1 MILVFYTI
9 FLVTA
14 SIDVFLNEFM
24 NTRRAFLVENASS
37 VNSKNLV
44 FTKSYWASIENQNEF
59 MIDQKYYDVI
69 SHKTIG
75 NKVMVKVVRDD
86 FEIVLKKTVE
96 NLAKK
101 NGKNKKQFR
110 TVSFTQFITQ
120 SSNFHIFS
128 PKEKSNIVSKPDSLF
143 DDNFLSKI
151 FQPPKV

>member
-24 NTRRAFLVENASS
+24 NTRRTFLVENASS
-37 VNSKNLV
+37 ANSQNLV

-59 MIDQKYYDVI
+59 MIDHKYYDLI

-110 TVSFTQFITQ
+110 TVSYFYRF
-120 SSNFHIFS
+120 F
-128 PKEKSNIVSKPDSLF
+128 
-143 DDNFLSKI
+143 
-151 FQPPKV
+151 